1 MKSNKVKGSGN
12 GGIKMRSFLMVI
24 FSSAIFLLWSVY
36 IVSAQFSE
44 AGVQRLETP
53 ITAPD
58 FSLKVVGGGKISLKE
73 LRGKIV
79 VLNFFSSWCP
89 VCKQEYLSFDHLYEG
104 FKGEEIV
111 FLKVAVKGNEE
122 ELMKFKNQLNITSP
136 ILIDD
141 KGSVARAYGV
151 GHHETFFISRE
162 GKILGRTFSQK
173 DWASESMKNLI
184 RHLLVENK

>member
-1 MKSNKVKGSGN
+1 MARTR
-12 GGIKMRSFLMVI
+12 IKHFLMSAF
-24 FSSAIFLLWSVY
+24 FSALFLSLNVP
-36 IVSAQFSE
+36 VATGQFSE
-44 AGVQRLETP
+44 AGVQKLETP

-58 FSLKVVGGGKISLKE
+58 FGLKVVGGGKISLKE

-89 VCKQEYLSFDHLYEG
+89 VCREEFLSLEKLHTE
-104 FKGEEIV
+104 FKSKNIV
-111 FLKVAVKGNEE
+111 FLKVAVKGEE
-122 ELMKFKNQLNITSP
+122 TELISIQDKLNITSP

-141 KGSVARAYGV
+141 DGSTARAYRV
-151 GHHETFFISRE
+151 GHHETFFIGRE

-184 RHLLVENK
+184 RHLLAEEK

>member
-1 MKSNKVKGSGN
+1 
-12 GGIKMRSFLMVI
+12 MRRLSMIYLMVI
-24 FSSAIFLLWSVY
+24 FLLYEPPV
-36 IVSAQFSE
+36 VSAQFSE
-44 AGVQRLETP
+44 AGVKKLETP

-58 FSLKVVGGGKISLKE
+58 FTLKVVGGGKISLKE

-89 VCKQEYLSFDHLYEG
+89 ICKEEYFSFDHLYEG

-111 FLKVAVKGNEE
+111 FLKVAVKGNEK
-122 ELMKFKNQLNITSP
+122 ELMKLKNQSNITSP
-136 ILIDD
+136 ILIDH